1 MQGTGGPLG
10 DDPGWRR
17 DVGGFVAGPQKAGAP
32 GVAPLVQLRMMLV
45 VFTIG
50 LLGCGVVTLVVAP
63 ADDGEGL
70 AAPVAAGVVLAVG
83 VAGWLLTPL
92 LSPRLDCSTAA
103 TLVATYRT
111 RFFLRMAIAE
121 AAALAGF
128 AVALVAYQPWPYFL
142 GLAFTLIGFVR
153 AAPTTRNLARDQDVL
168 SVAGCAHPLAE
179 TLRMAPPPTAV
190 S

>member
-17 DVGGFVAGPQKAGAP
+17 DVGGFVAGRQKAGDP
-32 GVAPLVQLRMMLV
+32 RVAPLAQLRTMLV

-50 LLGCGVVTLVVAP
+50 LLGCGVVTLVIAP

-70 AAPVAAGVVLAVG
+70 AAPVAAGVVVAVG
-83 VAGWLLTPL
+83 VVGWLLTPL
-92 LSPRLDCSTAA
+92 LGPRLDCSTAE
-103 TLVATYRT
+103 TLVTTYRT

-121 AAALAGF
+121 AAALTGF

-142 GLAFTLIGFVR
+142 GLAFTLVGFLR
-153 AAPTTRNLARDQDVL
+153 AAPTERNLARDQDAL
-168 SVAGCAHPLAE
+168 AVAGCAHPLAA
-179 TLRMAPPPTAV
+179 TLRATPGPI